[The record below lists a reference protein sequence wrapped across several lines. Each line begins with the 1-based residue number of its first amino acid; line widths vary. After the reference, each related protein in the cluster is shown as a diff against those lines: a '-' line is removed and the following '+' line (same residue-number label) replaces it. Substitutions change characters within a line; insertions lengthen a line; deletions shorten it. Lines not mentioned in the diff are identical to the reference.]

1 MIKKDLVIIGGGSAG
16 MSAAVAAYDAGVRDI
31 LILERNAMLGGI
43 LNQCI
48 HNGFGLHEF
57 KEELTGPEFLT
68 RFADMVK
75 ERNIEYKLNSFVTNI
90 SKDKV
95 VTYSNEIEGCV
106 EVQAR
111 AIINACGCYER
122 NAGAIGIPGD
132 RPAGI
137 LTAGQAQLYL
147 NEYGYLT
154 GKKVFILGSGDIGL
168 IMARRMTLEGA
179 KVLGVAEIQPYSNG
193 LNRNIQQCL
202 LDFDIPLYLSHT
214 VTRVFGKKKLEKIE
228 ISQVDSS
235 FNPIPGTEKYFE
247 VDNLLLSI
255 GLLPNNVLFNSLGI
269 PTGKSRGSVVNEK
282 LETEIPGLFCCGN
295 VLHVHDLVDY
305 VVNEGRTA
313 GLAASEYLSSSSNE
327 EQIDYLDV
335 VAGSNIGYVIPNKI
349 NPNSSFNDIELK
361 FRVSNV
367 FKDAYILIKQGD
379 EILKKIYKQAIIP
392 SEMEIYKLPRNLLK
406 NNQQSISVS
415 LVKKEDLVK

>member
-1 MIKKDLVIIGGGSAG
+1 MIERDLVIIGGGSAG
-16 MSAAVAAYDAGVRDI
+16 MSAAVAAYDNGVNDI
-31 LILERNAMLGGI
+31 LILERTGLLGGI

-57 KEELTGPEFLT
+57 NEELTGPEFLS
-68 RFADMVK
+68 RFVDMVK
-75 ERNIEYKLNSFVTNI
+75 ERGIEYKLNTFALDIT
-90 SKDKV
+90 KDKV
-95 VTYSNEIEGCV
+95 ITYSNENEGM
-106 EVQAR
+106 VQIKAK

-132 RPAGI
+132 RPSGI

-179 KVLGVAEIQPYSNG
+179 KVLGVAEIMPYSNG

-214 VTRVFGKKKLEKIE
+214 VTRVFGKEKLERIE

-235 FNPIPGTEKYFE
+235 FKPIPGTEKYFD
-247 VDNLLLSI
+247 VDTLLLSI
-255 GLLPNNVLFNSLGI
+255 GLIPNNVLYNSIGI
-269 PTGKSRGSVVNEK
+269 EQSKTRGSVVNDK
-282 LETEIPGLFCCGN
+282 LETSIPGLFSCGN

-305 VVNEGRTA
+305 VVKEGKTA
-313 GLAASEYLSSSSNE
+313 GKAAAEYIKNDGE
-327 EQIDYLDV
+327 EDYNYIDV
-335 VAGSNIGYVIPNKI
+335 KNGFGIGYVIPNKI
-349 NPNSSFNDIELK
+349 DLNSNNEKVELK
-361 FRVSNV
+361 FRVSKV
-367 FKDAYILIKQGD
+367 FKDCFVVYKQGD
-379 EILKKIYKQAIIP
+379 EILKKIRKSAIIP
-392 SEMEIYKLPRNLLK
+392 SEMELYQLTKNLLK
-406 NNQQSISVS
+406 NNQKSIEVCIET
-415 LVKKEDLVK
+415 LEEK